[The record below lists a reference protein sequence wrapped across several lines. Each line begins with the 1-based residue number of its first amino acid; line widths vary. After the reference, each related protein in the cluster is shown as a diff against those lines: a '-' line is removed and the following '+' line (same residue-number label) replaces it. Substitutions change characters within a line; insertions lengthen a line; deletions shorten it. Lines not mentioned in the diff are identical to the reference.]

1 VYDRLT
7 DGAPMSLNDTEA
19 FWAGEFGTE
28 YTARNAGIDWH
39 GRVPFWNRLLQE
51 TEEVQSVCELG
62 ANCGLNLIALKAI
75 DPALS
80 LTGVEINDEAFQRLT
95 AIPNIRAIH
104 SSVRAFA
111 PAQAFDLVFTSG
123 LLIHLAQEA
132 LLETYAQIAGL
143 AHRYVLLID
152 YFNPEPFEVT
162 YRGHEARLW
171 KRDFGSEFLKS
182 TKRHFR
188 VVNYGFLWKPIDT
201 AWDNVTWWLFES
213 H

>member
-1 VYDRLT
+1 
-7 DGAPMSLNDTEA
+7 MSLNDTEA

-39 GRVPFWNRLLQE
+39 GRVPFWNKLLQE

-132 LLETYAQIAGL
+132 LLETYVQIAGL
-143 AHRYVLLID
+143 TRRYCS
-152 YFNPEPFEVT
+152 T
-162 YRGHEARLW
+162 YRLLQPGTLRGHLPRARSKTLEEGFW
-171 KRDFGSEFLKS
+171 
-182 TKRHFR
+182 FR
-188 VVNYGFLWKPIDT
+188 VSQIYQTPFPRCELWVSVEADRYGLEQCHVVI
-201 AWDNVTWWLFES
+201 VRI
-213 H
+213 